1 MHNNKRASSAQ
12 NDANENEMS
21 RILLA
26 EDNYEMRKLLTWS
39 LSKHG
44 YTVTECADGTCILRK
59 LGLAGETQNER
70 FDLIISDIR
79 MPGVTGLEVLEGA
92 HIFEELPPVILIT
105 AFPDKKTLDD
115 AKKLGAAA
123 VLAKP
128 FDVDELIAH
137 VRRVLPLQQTG
148 GDRPASATV
157 KPKFPLE
164 ITYRRQNA
172 VPAVDEFI
180 RERAA
185 KMNRFAED
193 IIHCRVVIDEF
204 HKEDH
209 KKHRYQVEIILGV
222 QGKPIVGK
230 YDSDEGDGEE
240 NLYYAVQIA
249 FATVY
254 RELKQTME
262 KRKSHRTSKP
272 DITEIIEED

>member
-1 MHNNKRASSAQ
+1 MHNNKRASSTPKETYG
-12 NDANENEMS
+12 NEAS

-26 EDNYEMRKLLTWS
+26 EDNYEMRKLLAWS
-39 LSKHG
+39 LSKRG
-44 YTVTECADGTCILRK
+44 YSVTECADGNCILKK
-59 LGLAGETQNER
+59 LGLTGEGRQQA

-92 HIFEELPPVILIT
+92 HVFEELPPVILIT
-105 AFPDKKTLDD
+105 AFPDKKTLDE

-123 VLAKP
+123 VFAKP
-128 FDVDELIAH
+128 FDVDDLL
-137 VRRVLPLQQTG
+137 VRVRQVLPLQQ
-148 GDRPASATV
+148 RPIEKMATTTA

-164 ITYRRQNA
+164 ITYRRRNA
-172 VPAVDEFI
+172 VPAVDDFI
-180 RERAA
+180 SEHAA

-209 KKHRYQVEIILGV
+209 KKHRYQVEIVLGM

-240 NLYYAVQIA
+240 NLYYAIQIS

-262 KRKSHRTSKP
+262 KRKSHRNSKP